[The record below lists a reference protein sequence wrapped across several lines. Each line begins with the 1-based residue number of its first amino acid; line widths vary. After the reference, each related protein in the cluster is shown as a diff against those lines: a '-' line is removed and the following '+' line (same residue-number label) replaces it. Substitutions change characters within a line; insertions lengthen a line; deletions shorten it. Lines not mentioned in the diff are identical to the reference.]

1 MSKSA
6 TPEIE
11 TADLAQVT
19 GGAAN
24 VRADAS
30 SSTDTQM
37 MTMMQTL
44 ATAIQNL
51 QKPQDNTMM
60 MMLPMLMDKA

>member
-1 MSKSA
+1 MKSA
-6 TPEIE
+6 FHQLA
-11 TADLAQVT
+11 TADLARVT

-24 VRADAS
+24 VRGDSS

-51 QKPQDNTMM
+51 QKPQDNSMM
-60 MMLPMLMDKA
+60 MMLPMLMDKMG